1 MATFRGRAVRST
13 AARGQVTGG
22 ETPRAAAIRE
32 RARARRGPRSV
43 TGMAAIEK
51 AFPGNSTKQAAVWA
65 AVRKL
70 RGNSSSDLYTMPK
83 TRFLAKFRA
92 AQGMA
97 YPYRVP
103 TARA

>member
-1 MATFRGRAVRST
+1 MATFRGRAVRAG
-13 AARGQVTGG
+13 AAGGQLATG
-22 ETPRAAAIRE
+22 ETPRARAIRE
-32 RARARRGPRSV
+32 RARQRRGPRSI

-51 AFPGNSTKQAAVWA
+51 AFPGNSTKQATVWA

-70 RGNSSSDLYTMPK
+70 RSNSSSDLYTMPK

-103 TARA
+103 TARV